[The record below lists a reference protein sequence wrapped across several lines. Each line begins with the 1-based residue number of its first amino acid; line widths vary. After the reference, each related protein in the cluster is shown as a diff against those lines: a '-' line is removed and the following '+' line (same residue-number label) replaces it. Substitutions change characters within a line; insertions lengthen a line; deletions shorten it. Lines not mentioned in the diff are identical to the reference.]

1 MAVVLAPELSTIQD
15 WEIGAAGAVSELPE
29 PAIERPPNQYSASND
44 LLRALHTEQAHRRQL
59 APSLPLPNVAGTGSS
74 ASLRQ
79 LGAAVED
86 GSALLRRMGLAVW
99 TSNTDF
105 EEHARMEAYNAERH
119 LAEIRQKAVLQAA
132 QCRGHLDILA
142 KEARAEEE
150 RRLISDLVS
159 RELQA
164 FRKEQHDREA
174 KEEDHIR
181 TMYRAMLEPQGPIGE
196 AFSQPASE
204 SRQQVAGS
212 RMYPPIISSTVTL
225 QGASPAAS
233 GEGWRRAPRT
243 EALPICSESPA
254 FSSQPAVLD
263 YSHRFS
269 SSRPLEAVARSHR
282 QKADQNRRSERP
294 SKSTA
299 AREPEELLNLNLAR
313 LRRLERLG
321 L

>member
-15 WEIGAAGAVSELPE
+15 WEIGAASAVSELPE

-86 GSALLRRMGLAVW
+86 GSALLRRMGLAVL

-105 EEHARMEAYNAERH
+105 EEHARMEAHNAESK

-164 FRKEQHDREA
+164 FRKEQSEREA

-196 AFSQPASE
+196 AFCPPASA
-204 SRQQVAGS
+204 SRYQVDGNQ
-212 RMYPPIISSTVTL
+212 MYPPIISSTVML
-225 QGASPAAS
+225 QGTSPAAS
-233 GEGWRRAPRT
+233 GEGWRRTPRR
-243 EALPICSESPA
+243 EAMPISSESPA
-254 FSSQPAVLD
+254 FSSQPAAVD
-263 YSHRFS
+263 YGHRFGS
-269 SSRPLEAVARSHR
+269 DRPLEAVARTHR
-282 QKADQNRRSERP
+282 PKANQNRKSERLSKSRADQ
-294 SKSTA
+294 
-299 AREPEELLNLNLAR
+299 EPEELLNLNLAR